1 MRLLVIEDDADLA
14 EALTEAFSR
23 RKIHCD
29 LAHDAGDGE
38 QMLLANDYSAIILDL
53 GLPDEDGIALL
64 RRLRAKGRIEPIVIL
79 TARGDGLS
87 RVEGLK
93 HGADDYLAKPFL
105 FDELDARIQAIL
117 RRQGSYIDRR
127 ISLGNLHLDLTT
139 REVSTDTGL
148 VDFSAR
154 ESELIELLMRRSGH
168 VVPKRILEDQLF
180 GAGDT
185 LSSNAVEVYIHRLRK
200 KLEAA
205 KVGVTVQTVR
215 GVGYF
220 MVET

>member
-1 MRLLVIEDDADLA
+1 MRLLVIEDNVDLA
-14 EALTEAFSR
+14 EALTEAFAR

-38 QMLLANDYSAIILDL
+38 QMMMATDYSAIILDL

-64 RRLRAKGRIEPIVIL
+64 RRLRAKGRVEPIVIL
-79 TARGDGLS
+79 TARGDGPS
-87 RVEGLK
+87 RIDGLK

-105 FDELDARIQAIL
+105 FDELEARVHAVL
-117 RRQGSYIDRR
+117 RRQGGYIDRR
-127 ISLGNLHLDLTT
+127 ISLGNLHMDMTT

-154 ESELIELLMRRSGH
+154 EAELIEMLIRRSGH

-180 GAGDT
+180 GAGDS
-185 LSSNAVEVYIHRLRK
+185 LGSNAVEVYVHRLRK

-205 KVGVTVQTVR
+205 KVSVKIQTVR

>member
-1 MRLLVIEDDADLA
+1 M
-14 EALTEAFSR
+14 ALTEAFAR

-38 QMLLANDYSAIILDL
+38 QMMMATDYSAIILDL

-64 RRLRAKGRIEPIVIL
+64 RRLRAKGRVEPIVIL
-79 TARGDGLS
+79 TARGDGPS
-87 RVEGLK
+87 RIDGLK

-105 FDELDARIQAIL
+105 FDELEARVHAVL
-117 RRQGSYIDRR
+117 RRQGGYIDRR
-127 ISLGNLHLDLTT
+127 ISLGNLHMDMTT

-154 ESELIELLMRRSGH
+154 EAELIEMLIRRSGH

-180 GAGDT
+180 GAGDS
-185 LSSNAVEVYIHRLRK
+185 LGSNAVEVYVHRLRK

-205 KVGVTVQTVR
+205 KVSVKIQTVR

>member
-1 MRLLVIEDDADLA
+1 MRLLVIEDDVDLA
-14 EALTEAFSR
+14 EALTEAFAR

-38 QMLLANDYSAIILDL
+38 QMMMATDYSAIILDL

-64 RRLRAKGRIEPIVIL
+64 RRLRAKGRVEPIVIL
-79 TARGDGLS
+79 TARGDGPS
-87 RVEGLK
+87 RIDGLK

-105 FDELDARIQAIL
+105 FDELEARVHAVL
-117 RRQGSYIDRR
+117 RRQGGYIDRR
-127 ISLGNLHLDLTT
+127 ISLGNLHMDMTT

-154 ESELIELLMRRSGH
+154 EAELIEMLIRRSGH

-180 GAGDT
+180 GAGDS
-185 LSSNAVEVYIHRLRK
+185 LGSNAVEVYVHRLRK

-205 KVGVTVQTVR
+205 KVSVKIQTVR

>member
-1 MRLLVIEDDADLA
+1 MRLLVIEDNVDLA
-14 EALTEAFSR
+14 EALTEAFAR

-38 QMLLANDYSAIILDL
+38 QMMMATDYSAIILDL

-64 RRLRAKGRIEPIVIL
+64 RRLRAKGRVEPIVIL
-79 TARGDGLS
+79 TARGDGPS
-87 RVEGLK
+87 RIDGLK

-105 FDELDARIQAIL
+105 FDELEARVHAVL
-117 RRQGSYIDRR
+117 RRQGGYIDRR
-127 ISLGNLHLDLTT
+127 ISLGNLHMDMTT

-154 ESELIELLMRRSGH
+154 EAELIEILIRRSGH

-180 GAGDT
+180 GAGDS
-185 LSSNAVEVYIHRLRK
+185 LGSNAVEVYVHRLRK

-205 KVGVTVQTVR
+205 KVSVKIQTVR

>member
-1 MRLLVIEDDADLA
+1 MRLLVIEDDVDLA
-14 EALTEAFSR
+14 EALTEAFAR

-38 QMLLANDYSAIILDL
+38 QMMMATDYSAIILDL

-64 RRLRAKGRIEPIVIL
+64 RRLRAKGRVEPIVIL
-79 TARGDGLS
+79 TARGDGPS
-87 RVEGLK
+87 RIDGLK

-105 FDELDARIQAIL
+105 FDELEARVHAVL
-117 RRQGSYIDRR
+117 RRQGGYIDRR
-127 ISLGNLHLDLTT
+127 ISLGNLHMDMTT

-154 ESELIELLMRRSGH
+154 EAELIEILIRRSGH

-180 GAGDT
+180 GAGDS
-185 LSSNAVEVYIHRLRK
+185 LGSNAVEVYVHRLRK

-205 KVGVTVQTVR
+205 KVSVKIQTVR